1 MNHLTQTQ
9 VINGITITREI
20 TIIYEQIEDTMNA
33 REPRLYTFRLAELM
47 DLYPPIA
54 RVNTDDHK
62 QYIVDIKKSLL
73 SHDCKYGSR
82 DMPKHATV
90 YRVALHPDRDDIEV
104 VSIGMERGDT
114 TPDTVYSHFSHLP
127 KWMQDRLHVMN
138 LLDDTAPTEHIEGI
152 GRRISKYVFWME
164 IPKEN
169 GNG

>member
-1 MNHLTQTQ
+1 MNDR
-9 VINGITITREI
+9 G
-20 TIIYEQIEDTMNA
+20 
-33 REPRLYTFRLAELM
+33 PRRYYFRLAEFRKRYTRSSRTSSDFYGAVKLA
-47 DLYPPIA
+47 LLA
-54 RVNTDDHK
+54 HDHNRGANA
-62 QYIVDIKKSLL
+62 L
-73 SHDCKYGSR
+73 
-82 DMPKHATV
+82 PKHTTV

-104 VSIGMERGDT
+104 VSIGMERVDT
-114 TPDTVYSHFSHLP
+114 TPDTVYANFSKLP